1 MTTGM
6 NTVICTLAS
15 HAIMTSPRC
24 AQPKFAPMRS
34 PPQSRYAILVY
45 ARRSCGRERHGERP
59 CCRPLRWSILFFIWI
74 GIDADPPPARNT
86 PITLCYLG
94 LCAPILRSRAS
105 RGATLLPPSTLV
117 DTFFYLDRHRRRP
130 PPARNTPRR
139 LARRPT
145 GIAFAVN
152 SECVYFEMDPV
163 NDRRGSQDSTLAA
176 TTCSSPSAVVSHRP
190 PPFRH
195 IQVPLPL

>member
-1 MTTGM
+1 MGTQQ
-6 NTVICTLAS
+6 LAWG
-15 HAIMTSPRC
+15 HNAFAGAFGDDWDEHGDLHPRV
-24 AQPKFAPMRS
+24 PRDYDFPPMR
-34 PPQSRYAILVY
+34 PAKV
-45 ARRSCGRERHGERP
+45 RP
-59 CCRPLRWSILFFIWI
+59 
-74 GIDADPPPARNT
+74 DALTT

-130 PPARNTPRR
+130 PPPRNTPRR